1 MTLRI
6 EQLLQSK
13 GDHVHCVHPD
23 DSVIAVV
30 RLMAEKSIGAVPVV
44 ENGKLLG
51 IFSERDYARRIVL
64 TGRAD
69 ITPVYRV
76 MTSPVRYVEPG
87 QTIEHCM
94 ALMTEKR
101 MRHLP
106 VLEDGQLRGI
116 ISIGDLVKAVIQDQQ
131 HTIEELERY
140 ITG

>member
-13 GDHVHCVHPD
+13 GGDVYCVHPD
-23 DSVIAVV
+23 ESVISAI
-30 RLMAEKSIGAVPVV
+30 RLMADKGIGAVPVIK
-44 ENGKLLG
+44 NGKLLG

-64 TGRAD
+64 TGRAE

-76 MTSPVRYVEPG
+76 MTTPVRYAEPG

-101 MRHLP
+101 LRHLP